1 MATAKNANTPRKQS
15 LGEYLKGVRKE
26 MGKVVWPTRKEL
38 GAYTVVVAATCAVCA
53 LGFWLSSPFAD
64 FYFSGNLHPQ
74 RTSSL

>member
-53 LGFWLSSPFAD
+53 LGFWLVDLGVLALLKNII
-64 FYFSGNLHPQ
+64 GVTMN
-74 RTSSL
+74 